1 MTRKLGLALGGGGAR
16 GLAHLGALLALDE
29 ASIPVS
35 MIAGTSMGAAMGATM
50 AIGADLKMVRG
61 VLESIDLNELL
72 QVTDSTLR
80 EMQKIIGRS
89 VMEYVRGSP
98 WREQGASP
106 HDLARLCEL
115 FSLLT
120 ANKRFEDALIP
131 FAAVAADL
139 ETGERVVIR
148 HGRIAEAVTAS
159 TAVPGVF
166 SPVARDGRYLIDG
179 GIVEKLPVDA
189 VIELGAE
196 VVLAVDTGAPLDREV
211 ETCLDAILQSQRA
224 TSQHLTGLQLTR
236 ARERLGE
243 RLLVLRPDVG
253 WIKMFGFEHTQ
264 EAIQAGE
271 EVVRAHLDDIRELVA
286 DRPAAASPSRSGS

>member
-16 GLAHLGALLALDE
+16 GLAHLGVLLALEDAE
-29 ASIPVS
+29 IPVS

-50 AIGADLKMVRG
+50 AVGADLKMVRG
-61 VLESIDLNELL
+61 VLESIDLNDLL

-80 EMQKIIGRS
+80 EVQKIIGRS

-120 ANKRFEDALIP
+120 AKKRFEDTLIP

-139 ETGERVVIR
+139 ETGERVVLR

-179 GIVEKLPVDA
+179 GIVEKLPVD
-189 VIELGAE
+189 VVLELGAE

-224 TSQHLTGLQLTR
+224 TSQYLTGLQLTR
-236 ARERLGE
+236 AHERLGE
-243 RLLVLRPDVG
+243 RLLVLRPNVG

-271 EVVRAHLDDIRELVA
+271 EIVRARLDDIREMLV
-286 DRPAAASPSRSGS
+286 DRPSAVSPSRSES

>member
-16 GLAHLGALLALDE
+16 GFAHLGVLLALDE
-29 ASIPVS
+29 AGIPVS
-35 MIAGTSMGAAMGATM
+35 MIAGTSMGAA
-50 AIGADLKMVRG
+50 IGASKAVGANLTMVRRL
-61 VLESIDLNELL
+61 LETIDLNELL

-80 EMQKIIGRS
+80 ELQKIIGRS

-98 WREQGASP
+98 WREEGAAP
-106 HDLARLCEL
+106 HDLARLNEL

-120 ANKRFEDALIP
+120 ANKRFEDTLIP

-139 ETGERVVIR
+139 QTGERVVLQDGKLASAIS
-148 HGRIAEAVTAS
+148 AS

-179 GIVEKLPVDA
+179 GIVEKLPIDA
-189 VIELGAE
+189 VTDMGAE
-196 VVLAVDTGAPLDREV
+196 AVLAVDTGAPLDREI

-224 TSQHLTGLQLTR
+224 TSQHLTNLQQTR
-236 ARERLGE
+236 AREQLGD

-253 WIKMFGFEHTQ
+253 WIKMFGFEHTK

-271 EVVRAHLDDIRELVA
+271 EVVRAHLDDVQEILAGPSAV
-286 DRPAAASPSRSGS
+286 PSPPRSES

>member
-16 GLAHLGALLALDE
+16 GLAHLGVLLALDE
-29 ASIPVS
+29 AGIPIS
-35 MIAGTSMGAAMGATM
+35 MIAGTSMGAAMGASK
-50 AIGADLKMVRG
+50 AIGADLTMVRKL
-61 VLESIDLNELL
+61 LETIDLNELL

-80 EMQKIIGRS
+80 ELQKIIGRS

-98 WREQGASP
+98 WREEGAAP
-106 HDLARLCEL
+106 HDLARLNEL

-120 ANKRFEDALIP
+120 ANKRFEDTLIP

-139 ETGERVVIR
+139 QTGERVVLQDGKLASAIS
-148 HGRIAEAVTAS
+148 AS

-179 GIVEKLPVDA
+179 GIVEKLPIDA
-189 VIELGAE
+189 VTDMGAE
-196 VVLAVDTGAPLDREV
+196 AVLAVDTGAPLDREI

-224 TSQHLTGLQLTR
+224 TSQHLTNLQQTR
-236 ARERLGE
+236 AREQLGD

-253 WIKMFGFEHTQ
+253 WIKMFGFEHTK

-271 EVVRAHLDDIRELVA
+271 EVVRAHLDDVREILAGPSAV
-286 DRPAAASPSRSGS
+286 PSPPRSES